1 MSESWYLMNQTYYS
15 GFERE
20 QFDNYAASGFSELLN
35 VSPEAYT
42 VTINGLE
49 EKVIIQQ
56 TTKDN
61 ILKILG
67 NIESFAAGDIVTY
80 KGHDYLINLLPQD
93 NRMYQVSKMEMCNIN
108 LKWLDETGNIISYPS
123 VVYFNTRSSFGIE
136 EGKIMNLVDG
146 RRQTVLPKNKD
157 TVKIRRDQR
166 FIIGGDLFKVNDV
179 DFVSDEGLVNL
190 SFKSD
195 TYNSTTDNLELG
207 IADYNGKVAD
217 YKVNILNRDVTA
229 FKVGETLQLNVKVTN
244 RDVPMEAVV
253 TYSSSDESIA
263 TIDENGM
270 ITAIAKGSCIVTA
283 EYKNVSD
290 SIQLNVIEDVVNNYS
305 AEITG
310 DDYIK
315 YNMIKTFT
323 AIFRNNGTQQVDK
336 SRFWITGLDGEATT
350 LATITE
356 QNETENTCKVK
367 AGNKK
372 GYVLLHTENSSG
384 LSRTSKKIEIKS
396 LL

>member
-1 MSESWYLMNQTYYS
+1 MKDTYYS
-15 GFERE
+15 GYETNE
-20 QFDNYAASGFSELLN
+20 FDDYAVSGFSELLDN
-35 VSPEAYT
+35 SPEAYE
-42 VTINGLE
+42 VMINNQ
-49 EKVIIQQ
+49 KVKSIIQQ

-61 ILKILG
+61 VLKIIG
-67 NIESFAAGDIVTY
+67 IIGSFHAGDIVSY

-93 NRMYQVSKMEMCNIN
+93 NRMYQSSKMEMCNIY
-108 LKWLDETGNIISYPS
+108 LKWLDETGNIVSYPS

-146 RRQTVLPKNKD
+146 RRQTVLPKNED

-207 IADYNGKVAD
+207 IADYYGKVVD
-217 YKVNILNRDVTA
+217 YKVDILNRDVTA
-229 FKVGETLQLNVKVTN
+229 FKVDETLQLNVKVTN
-244 RDVPMEAVV
+244 RDVPIQAVV
-253 TYSSSDESIA
+253 TYYSSDESIV

-270 ITAIAKGSCIVTA
+270 ITAIAKGSCVVRA
-283 EYKNVSD
+283 EYKDVSD

-310 DDYIK
+310 DDFIK

-323 AIFRNNGTQQVDK
+323 GIFRNNGTQQVDK
-336 SRFWITGLDGEATT
+336 SRFWITGLDGEVTT

-356 QNETENTCKVK
+356 QNDTENTCKIK
-367 AGNKK
+367 ASNKK
-372 GYVLLHTENSSG
+372 GYVLLHVENSSG
-384 LSRTSKKIEIKS
+384 LSQISKKIEIKS